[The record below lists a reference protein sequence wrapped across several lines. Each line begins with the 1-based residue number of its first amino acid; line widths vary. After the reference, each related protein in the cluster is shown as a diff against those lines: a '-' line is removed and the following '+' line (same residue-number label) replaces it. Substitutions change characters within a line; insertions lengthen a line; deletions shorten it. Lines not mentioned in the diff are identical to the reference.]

1 MKLLLDRLMLD
12 NNTTQGIEYM
22 EVLRNIVTNEWFLL
36 FAGLASII
44 SLFMAFFAVN
54 KVKEI
59 DRSIRQ
65 KQSGKKNKQAGRDI
79 N

>member
-12 NNTTQGIEYM
+12 SNMTQGVEYM
-22 EVLRNIVTNEWFLL
+22 DTIHKIVNNDWFLL

-44 SLFMAFFAVN
+44 SLAMAFFAVN
-54 KVKEI
+54 KVKNI
-59 DRSIRQ
+59 DKSIHQ
-65 KQSGKKNKQAGRDI
+65 KQKGIGNKQAGRDI

>member
-1 MKLLLDRLMLD
+1 MQDVCEGNVM
-12 NNTTQGIEYM
+12 M
-22 EVLRNIVTNEWFLL
+22 ELIHNVVTNDWFLL
-36 FAGLASII
+36 FAGLASIT

-54 KVKEI
+54 KVKKI
-59 DRSIRQ
+59 DKSLHQ